1 MPKLLTPEEYEAE
14 FGGGFR
20 AEAPRAG
27 LGTRFGASIDRAQAG
42 LLGIGEAVGLPL
54 GDMRRANQFENQE
67 SMGRFFRDNPDEPQ
81 SWRDIDGVGSAGRY
95 IRGLAIDS
103 APELATSLATGG
115 AGALMGLGTAG
126 RVGLAAAANY
136 PAAVGDILQ
145 NQRDEG
151 GRTNAAAAF
160 GLGVPYAAADLVGLD
175 AALAGGRMART
186 GIKRLDDMQGF
197 RGGLA
202 RTGANV
208 ALNAPIEGA
217 SETFQEG
224 INQLG
229 RIAVNPNQTLFND
242 EANERYLD
250 SFIGGA
256 ALGGSASAALGGWR
270 RSAQAQPRT
279 VDEGQFDLTGQG
291 NPPAAPQY
299 NLTTE
304 MDPLQGRIDQNLGLQ
319 RTPMRDYEKRFL
331 EAFNEPSG
339 RFVSDPQ
346 TGVERELT
354 AGEVQQME
362 LGELQAQQEATT
374 QREQQI
380 AQETLI
386 ETSKALGVTPVATV
400 KDAYDVLGARVYGQP
415 QVAKI
420 VQEVAQMNS
429 QLPPEQQ
436 QLNAAILGANLVN
449 MGGKTSV
456 PDAKKIANAVAG
468 KLKQL
473 QLEGVDSVERAAEI
487 LNDQVAT
494 LVAAGKNEGDV
505 KLGQIAAVYEKLT
518 GQTPPALGGTTAAP
532 AATAPV
538 AEKQQPKFQRAPAPE
553 GQTNGQPSAPAGAPA
568 PSVAGRSPD
577 VSGGVVNTGRDA
589 PVDAGVGGNAGVT
602 GPAAQQAAPVPS
614 ADVQQPA
621 AVEIDPTQYAEDEDA
636 VEIAKL
642 TGQKGVAEAIEEDA
656 AGDRRD
662 RVDLQAEEIDAVLT
676 RRFATSEDPARDRRI
691 FDAFMTATK
700 YAPQGSVTDVKK
712 AVGADFGVD
721 NKMVDKI
728 GNPEEL
734 IRVGKQMGYAEE
746 AIEQAFDLDRKR
758 KGKGKRNADDADT
771 QTDEDAARAARE
783 EAENA
788 EEPVLGDFV
797 DPDEDAGLAADDGS
811 RATEKDMAS
820 GLSEAG
826 FDAAGGFGLDDSRF
840 WQKSS
845 TSGNKAA
852 APILKIAET
861 VDGLRQS
868 IAELEAQGL
877 TNAVARLREAVAAQK
892 QKLDD
897 LVKAATP
904 APVVPKREVG
914 ADLASAKQKFK
925 DVGRDVAKMERA
937 ELELLRGEA
946 ERFKNAELIAKIDAQ
961 LGNAPAAP
969 AAPAAETEVEATV
982 ATAPKNDSGQT
993 LWDGLRKA
1001 SPDLV
1006 AYDDLTDNE
1015 RGYLTELA
1023 DRTNG
1028 KPKLKDELGLQE
1040 LMNRTSDMK
1049 FGKDIKDV
1057 KAKNP
1062 YAAKELLAELKD
1074 FIRADIPGRKLLVV
1088 DSIEDLLRSPDKMVR
1103 AVGAAIAL
1111 EGAYGVAANGR
1122 GYLIANRIQKGA
1134 GRAKFMHE
1142 VGAHLGLEK
1151 LLPKA
1156 EYDKL
1161 TQQIVNWAKKDDGST
1176 ESELA
1181 LNAVERV
1188 QSAGTKQEDRR
1199 SELLAYFI
1207 EEAMEAGIDPTAD
1220 VKSSG
1225 PLRDWFRTLWAA
1237 FKTAVRKLG
1246 FKPESMTAQ
1255 DVVNLA
1261 FGAARLEING
1271 TWHGTAAS
1279 FRNFRNKFIG
1289 SGEGATAYGW
1299 GTYLAQRTGI
1309 AKGYWSADVERKTTA
1324 RTLRNDAATLAR
1336 ADAWLRKEVG
1346 TDQTPSSMDEAES
1359 WASWTGQSLPDWA
1372 YTAGR
1377 PEGNLMRVDTAVR
1390 DERVL
1395 DYDKIV
1401 IKQPEYVADKLMGL
1415 LDPVADEVVD
1425 RTNKDVEELTG
1436 RDLIGT
1442 GERDLGLLS
1451 NLIMDD
1457 AISLPAGQD
1466 KQFDEAVR
1474 QGKFH
1479 EAASHLLRGIGLDG
1493 IKFFDAKSR
1502 GTATDAIS
1510 FGGRNYNRDD
1520 LRDQGRKWRDSD
1532 PEKAMAFGILRDV
1545 LRNGLAETK
1554 QALEEKVA
1562 KQAEMFAQIYAD
1574 SAARYNVKADA
1585 AADRARAQKEANES
1599 YEGQRLAW
1607 LNANEADISFVQNPK
1622 TRNLIVFDDKNVFRV
1637 GGEAAADRQR
1647 MKFGRDQEFEGS
1659 PDADDPV
1666 VLNKRGQFKAAKTRV
1681 DTANDRA
1688 IKLLDKAAK
1697 TKDPAEAEA
1706 LRAEAYALFGATA
1719 GKLSGMKFGK
1729 NTPGTGEVFRR
1740 ALDPVPNQF
1749 RGPVKDVL
1757 TAVKDASAKGLDYVV
1772 FTSDLVDRAIAAG
1785 VKSAQTF
1792 RDLLV
1797 ARASEVRKNEREVE
1811 RISDMYALV
1820 PDKDRQGDRSVNNFL
1835 FESTRQGKWGYPNG
1849 KFKADPA
1856 MATWFNSLDKKSQ
1869 DFIKAVF
1876 QHGNTVLAKKKQTVL
1891 KYTETEYDARIAAET
1906 DPKAKAELEKDK
1918 ANSLKRFQS
1927 LFAVREGL
1935 PYAPIKRTGSHVVV
1949 AMSAAY
1955 KAAKKAGDTKLMEKL
1970 ESDEANYQV
1979 TFTNSKWEAR
1989 RLSERLATDPAYANG
2004 DVYLRERDKHQD
2016 MLYGGDG
2023 VLKSLAKLRN
2033 RVENSDDKSSAK
2045 MLRMVSDLYL
2055 EALAENSARKSE
2067 LRRRGIAGDVDMIAS
2082 FAQQGRA
2089 DSNFMASVQFGQ
2101 RIQDSIQSMTNEVK
2115 DARDEGRA
2123 SELRNELLARYEQT
2137 MDVPETPWLN
2147 RLTRLSSIYW
2157 LATSPA
2163 YYMQNLTQPWMMSV
2177 PAMAGRHN
2185 WVTVNAAIF
2194 KAYGELKGVVSSGK
2208 AFKQNFDLT
2217 KVPGDVRDAIQ
2228 ELANRGKIDIG
2239 LESEMGE
2246 FSAQGQ
2252 GKVADGINKIDKG
2265 LRLAVQKVETINRL
2279 STAMAAYRLEMAR
2292 TKDAKKALDYADRI
2306 LTDTHGDYT
2315 GANAPRPFNSAV
2327 GKVALQF
2334 RKFQLIQLTYYA
2346 KLLSTIFTDPNERM
2360 AAFKMLGYSL
2370 GHTALFAGVRGLPG
2384 FAAFAF
2390 VAAKLFGD
2398 DDEPYDLEARMRN
2411 AIGDT
2416 DMANLIMRG
2425 APTLAGLDISGKVG
2439 AGNMLSILPF
2449 SNADLTTQQGRSQA
2463 AGELFLGAA
2472 GGMVSRMADG
2482 LGQVLS
2488 GDVYRG
2494 LESILPK
2501 GLGDVFKAIRETTEG
2516 MTRRNGDLMLSPE
2529 EISYWETLWQG
2540 LGVQSVQKSV
2550 VYEQQQRVRNM
2561 NDNFQERTTR
2571 VKNDYAKAVR
2581 EKDTEAMAEARQ
2593 AWTKLQE
2600 ARVRNGYTKQPMSSL
2615 LKAPQEQSKR
2625 EKNTRGGVAFNTQ
2638 NRGFVE
2644 SQI

>member
-1 MPKLLTPEEYEAE
+1 VLGDQAQTDLGAA
-14 FGGGFR
+14 GFSTVDS
-20 AEAPRAG
+20 E
-27 LGTRFGASIDRAQAG
+27 GASTSNWKDTVPKGAKVQTRQAKAKLDG
-42 LLGIGEAVGLPL
+42 LQDA
-54 GDMRRANQFENQE
+54 
-67 SMGRFFRDNPDEPQ
+67 
-81 SWRDIDGVGSAGRY
+81 
-95 IRGLAIDS
+95 
-103 APELATSLATGG
+103 
-115 AGALMGLGTAG
+115 
-126 RVGLAAAANY
+126 LAAAEES
-136 PAAVGDILQ
+136 GDET
-145 NQRDEG
+145 RVDEL
-151 GRTNAAAAF
+151 TKEIAAASSEYVSLEEKAAGDTQSAF
-160 GLGVPYAAADLVGLD
+160 ELSEKAREMEEAIEAAREAGQDTIATKNRKLTLEEAEAEVAEMNAKVMAMFEKVAAALEKGKAKKTEPKKV
-175 AALAGGRMART
+175 
-186 GIKRLDDMQGF
+186 
-197 RGGLA
+197 
-202 RTGANV
+202 
-208 ALNAPIEGA
+208 
-217 SETFQEG
+217 
-224 INQLG
+224 
-229 RIAVNPNQTLFND
+229 
-242 EANERYLD
+242 EAKK
-250 SFIGGA
+250 
-256 ALGGSASAALGGWR
+256 
-270 RSAQAQPRT
+270 
-279 VDEGQFDLTGQG
+279 
-291 NPPAAPQY
+291 
-299 NLTTE
+299 TE
-304 MDPLQGRIDQNLGLQ
+304 PKK
-319 RTPMRDYEKRFL
+319 T
-331 EAFNEPSG
+331 EPKAE
-339 RFVSDPQ
+339 PKKA
-346 TGVERELT
+346 EPK
-354 AGEVQQME
+354 A
-362 LGELQAQQEATT
+362 EAT
-374 QREQQI
+374 
-380 AQETLI
+380 
-386 ETSKALGVTPVATV
+386 
-400 KDAYDVLGARVYGQP
+400 
-415 QVAKI
+415 
-420 VQEVAQMNS
+420 
-429 QLPPEQQ
+429 
-436 QLNAAILGANLVN
+436 
-449 MGGKTSV
+449 
-456 PDAKKIANAVAG
+456 
-468 KLKQL
+468 
-473 QLEGVDSVERAAEI
+473 
-487 LNDQVAT
+487 
-494 LVAAGKNEGDV
+494 
-505 KLGQIAAVYEKLT
+505 
-518 GQTPPALGGTTAAP
+518 
-532 AATAPV
+532 AATAP
-538 AEKQQPKFQRAPAPE
+538 KQ
-553 GQTNGQPSAPAGAPA
+553 
-568 PSVAGRSPD
+568 
-577 VSGGVVNTGRDA
+577 
-589 PVDAGVGGNAGVT
+589 
-602 GPAAQQAAPVPS
+602 
-614 ADVQQPA
+614 
-621 AVEIDPTQYAEDEDA
+621 
-636 VEIAKL
+636 
-642 TGQKGVAEAIEEDA
+642 
-656 AGDRRD
+656 
-662 RVDLQAEEIDAVLT
+662 
-676 RRFATSEDPARDRRI
+676 
-691 FDAFMTATK
+691 
-700 YAPQGSVTDVKK
+700 
-712 AVGADFGVD
+712 
-721 NKMVDKI
+721 
-728 GNPEEL
+728 
-734 IRVGKQMGYAEE
+734 
-746 AIEQAFDLDRKR
+746 
-758 KGKGKRNADDADT
+758 
-771 QTDEDAARAARE
+771 
-783 EAENA
+783 
-788 EEPVLGDFV
+788 
-797 DPDEDAGLAADDGS
+797 
-811 RATEKDMAS
+811 
-820 GLSEAG
+820 
-826 FDAAGGFGLDDSRF
+826 
-840 WQKSS
+840 
-845 TSGNKAA
+845 
-852 APILKIAET
+852 
-861 VDGLRQS
+861 
-868 IAELEAQGL
+868 
-877 TNAVARLREAVAAQK
+877 
-892 QKLDD
+892 
-897 LVKAATP
+897 
-904 APVVPKREVG
+904 
-914 ADLASAKQKFK
+914 
-925 DVGRDVAKMERA
+925 
-937 ELELLRGEA
+937 
-946 ERFKNAELIAKIDAQ
+946 
-961 LGNAPAAP
+961 
-969 AAPAAETEVEATV
+969 
-982 ATAPKNDSGQT
+982 DSGQT
-993 LWDGLRKA
+993 LWDGLRKT
-1001 SPDLV
+1001 SPELV

-1040 LMNRTSDMK
+1040 LMGRTTDMK
-1049 FGKDIKDV
+1049 FGKDTDGVKDV

-1062 YAAKELLAELKD
+1062 YTAKELLAELKD

-1103 AVGAAIAL
+1103 AVGAGIAL
-1111 EGAYGVAANGR
+1111 ENAYGVAVNGR

-1142 VGAHLGLEK
+1142 VGGHLGLDK
-1151 LLPKA
+1151 LLPKTQ
-1156 EYDKL
+1156 YDKL
-1161 TQQIVNWAKKDDGST
+1161 TQQIVDWAKKDDGST

-1181 LNAVERV
+1181 LNAAERV
-1188 QSAGTKQEDRR
+1188 QNAGTPNEDRR

-1207 EEAMEAGIDPTAD
+1207 EEAMEAGIDPTA
-1220 VKSSG
+1220 SG
-1225 PLRDWFRTLWAA
+1225 KENSALREWFRTLWAA

-1299 GTYLAQRTGI
+1299 GTYLAERTGI
-1309 AKGYWSADVERKTTA
+1309 AKGYFKADVERKTKQRRLKRDA
-1324 RTLRNDAATLAR
+1324 ETLDRANKWAEEELGQDEAAASMNELRKR
-1336 ADAWLRKEVG
+1336 ADIL
-1346 TDQTPSSMDEAES
+1346 
-1359 WASWTGQSLPDWA
+1359 GQQLPDWA
-1372 YTAGR
+1372 FTSSK
-1377 PEGNLMRVDTAVR
+1377 PDGNLMRVDTAVE
-1390 DERVL
+1390 DNRVF

-1401 IKQPEYVADKLMGL
+1401 IKQPNYVADKLMGL
-1415 LDPVADEVVD
+1415 LDPVADEILD

-1436 RDLIGT
+1436 KDLIGT
-1442 GERDLGLLS
+1442 GENDLGLLS

-1457 AISLPAGQD
+1457 VMYLPAGQD
-1466 KQFDEAVR
+1466 AQFDEAVR

-1479 EAASHLLRGIGLDG
+1479 EAASHLLRAIGLDG
-1493 IKFFDAKSR
+1493 IKFYDAKSR

-1520 LRDQGRKWRDSD
+1520 LRDQVRKYRGTDSD
-1532 PEKAMAFGILRDV
+1532 KSMQFLLLKDV
-1545 LRNGLAETK
+1545 LRNGIADVK
-1554 QALEEKVA
+1554 AGLEAKVA
-1562 KQAEMFAQIYAD
+1562 KQAEMFAGVYAD

-1585 AADRARAQKEANES
+1585 AVDQARAQAEADKS
-1599 YEGQRLAW
+1599 YEGQQLAW

-1637 GGEAAADRQR
+1637 GGETAADPQR
-1647 MKFGRDQEFEGS
+1647 MKFGSDMVELG
-1659 PDADDPV
+1659 
-1666 VLNKRGQFKAAKTRV
+1666 KRGQLKEKAGKTRV

-1697 TKDPAEAEA
+1697 AKDPVEAEA

-1729 NTPGTGEVFRR
+1729 NTPGTGGVFTR

-1757 TAVKDASAKGLDYVV
+1757 TAVKDVSAKGLDYVV

-1797 ARASEVRKNEREVE
+1797 ARTTEVRKNEREVE

-1856 MATWFNSLDKKSQ
+1856 MANWFNSLDKKSQ
-1869 DFIKAVF
+1869 EFVKAVY

-1891 KYTETEYDARIAAET
+1891 DYTETEYDARIAAET
-1906 DPKAKAELEKDK
+1906 DPKAKEGLEKDK
-1918 ANSLKRFQS
+1918 ANSLKRFQT
-1927 LFAVREGL
+1927 LFAMREGL

-1955 KAAKKAGDTKLMEKL
+1955 KAAKTAGDTKLMEKL
-1970 ESDEANYQV
+1970 ERDEANYQV

-1989 RLSERLATDPAYANG
+1989 RLSERLATDPAYAKG
-2004 DVYLRERDKHQD
+2004 DVYMRERDKHQD
-2016 MLYGGDG
+2016 KLYGGDG
-2023 VLKSLAKLRN
+2023 VLQSLGKLRN

-2045 MLRMVSDLYL
+2045 MLRMISDLYL

-2067 LRRRGIAGDVDMIAS
+2067 MRRRGIAGDVDMIAS

-2101 RIQDSIQSMTNEVK
+2101 RIQDSIQSMTKEVQ
-2115 DARDEGRA
+2115 DARDDGRA

-2137 MDVPETPWLN
+2137 MDVQETPWLN

-2252 GKVADGINKIDKG
+2252 GKVADNINKIDKG

-2279 STAMAAYRLEMAR
+2279 STAMAAYRLELGR
-2292 TKDAKKALDYADRI
+2292 TKDPKKALDYADRI

-2315 GANAPRPFNSAV
+2315 GTNAPRPFNSPV

-2346 KLLSTIFTDPNERM
+2346 KLLSTIYADPNERM
-2360 AAFKMLGYSL
+2360 AALKMLGYSL

-2390 VAAKLFGD
+2390 VAAKLLGD

-2416 DMANLIMRG
+2416 EMANLIMRG

-2463 AGELFLGAA
+2463 AGELLLGAA

-2482 LGQVLS
+2482 VGQVLS
-2488 GDVYRG
+2488 GDMYRG

-2501 GLGDVFKAIRETTEG
+2501 GLGDVLKAGRETTEG

-2561 NDNFQERTTR
+2561 NENFQERTTR

-2581 EKDTEAMAEARQ
+2581 EKDTDAMAEARQ

-2600 ARVRNGYTKQPMSSL
+2600 ARVRNGYTKQPMSNL

-2625 EKNTRGGVAFNTQ
+2625 EKNTAGGVAFNKQ

>member
-1 MPKLLTPEEYEAE
+1 
-14 FGGGFR
+14 
-20 AEAPRAG
+20 
-27 LGTRFGASIDRAQAG
+27 
-42 LLGIGEAVGLPL
+42 LLGIGEAAGLPL
-54 GDMRRANQFENQE
+54 GELRRANQFENQE

-81 SWRDIDGVGSAGRY
+81 SFRDIDGVGSFGRY
-95 IRGLAIDS
+95 VRGLAIDS
-103 APELATSLATGG
+103 APELTTSLATGG

-151 GRTNAAAAF
+151 GRTRLGVATA
-160 GLGVPYAAADLVGLD
+160 LGVPYAAADLVGLD

-229 RIAVNPNQTLFND
+229 RIAVNPNQTLFNED
-242 EANERYLD
+242 ANERYLE

-256 ALGGSASAALGGWR
+256 ALGGSASAAMGGWR
-270 RSAQAQPRT
+270 RSAGAQPRT
-279 VDEGQFDLTGQG
+279 VDEGQFDLTGQA
-291 NPPAAPQY
+291 NPPTAPQF

-304 MDPLQGRIDQNLGLQ
+304 MDPLQGRINQNLGLQ
-319 RTPMRDYEKRFL
+319 RTPLRDYEKQFL

-339 RFVSDPQ
+339 QFTQDPE
-346 TGVERELT
+346 TGIERELT
-354 AGEVQQME
+354 AGELQQMQ
-362 LGELQAQQEATT
+362 LGDLKAQEEATT

-380 AQETLI
+380 AQETLLS
-386 ETSKALGVTPVATV
+386 TAQALGVTPVANVNDT
-400 KDAYDVLGARVYGQP
+400 YDVLGGRVYGQP
-415 QVAKI
+415 QVAKL
-420 VQEVAQMNS
+420 VQEVAALNQQFS
-429 QLPPEQQ
+429 PDQQ

-449 MGGKTSV
+449 FSGKTGI
-456 PDAKKIANAVAG
+456 PTAQKINNAVNG

-473 QLEGVDSVERAAEI
+473 QLEGVESVERAAEI

-505 KLGQIAAVYEKLT
+505 KLGQIATVYEKLT
-518 GQTPPALGGTTAAP
+518 GQAPPALGGTTAAAP
-532 AATAPV
+532 ATTTPV
-538 AEKQQPKFQRAPAPE
+538 AQTQQPRFQRAPAPQ
-553 GQTNGQPSAPAGAPA
+553 GQTNVSQAATPAGTAA
-568 PSVAGRSPD
+568 PSVDGRSP
-577 VSGGVVNTGRDA
+577 VVPGSVVNPGRNA
-589 PVDAGVGGNAGVT
+589 AVDQGVGGDAGNPGAT
-602 GPAAQQAAPVPS
+602 TQQAPLLPNAN
-614 ADVQQPA
+614 VQQPA

-636 VEIAKL
+636 LEILKMTVRGDAPFSA
-642 TGQKGVAEAIEEDA
+642 GDRASVVDAIEEEA
-656 AGDRRD
+656 AGERRD
-662 RVDLQAEEIDAVLT
+662 REDLQDEEIDAILN
-676 RRFATSEDPARDRRI
+676 RRFADSKDPARDRRI
-691 FDAFMTATK
+691 FEAFLTATK
-700 YAPQGSVTDVKK
+700 YAPYGSVAKVKK
-712 AVGADFGVD
+712 AVGSDFGVEE
-721 NKMVDKI
+721 KMVDKI
-728 GNPEEL
+728 GNPKEL
-734 IRVGKQMGYAEE
+734 VRVGAELGFSQE
-746 AIEQAFDLDRKR
+746 QIEQAFGITPKR
-758 KGKGKRNADDADT
+758 GGKPKAEADEDT
-771 QTDEDAARAARE
+771 QTDEDAARAARD

-788 EEPVLGDFV
+788 EEPVMGSFV
-797 DPDEDAGLAADDGS
+797 DPDEDSGLSADGGG
-811 RATEKDMAS
+811 RASEKDMAS
-820 GLSEAG
+820 GLTEAG
-826 FDAAGGFGLDDSRF
+826 FDGEGGFGLDDSRF
-840 WQKSS
+840 WQKASS
-845 TSGNKAA
+845 SGNKAA
-852 APILKIAET
+852 APLLSLGAT
-861 VDGLRQS
+861 MDGLRQS
-868 IAELEAQGL
+868 IVELESQGM
-877 TNAVARLREAVAAQK
+877 TNAVALLREAVAAQQK
-892 QKLDD
+892 KLDALLD
-897 LVKAATP
+897 SLSKKRKPKKAAAEEQEAEAETASEEETKGP
-904 APVVPKREVG
+904 SKEELAELADKQEQARLTADRKGFSVGDTVNNPKLGTGTVIGFTGGGAETAARVQFAVG
-914 ADLASAKQKFK
+914 EPKNLLLS
-925 DVGRDVAKMERA
+925 VAK
-937 ELELLRGEA
+937 LEKVAG
-946 ERFKNAELIAKIDAQ
+946 
-961 LGNAPAAP
+961 
-969 AAPAAETEVEATV
+969 APAAETKVEATA
-982 ATAPKNDSGQT
+982 ATAPKKDSGQT
-993 LWDGLRKA
+993 LWDGLRKT

-1006 AYDDLTDNE
+1006 AYEDLTDNE

-1023 DRTNG
+1023 DRTGG
-1028 KPKLKDELGLQE
+1028 KPKLKDEMGLQE
-1040 LMNRTSDMK
+1040 LMGRTTDMK
-1049 FGKDIKDV
+1049 FGKDIKDA

-1062 YAAKELLAELKD
+1062 YTAKELLAELKD

-1188 QSAGTKQEDRR
+1188 QNAGTPQKDRR

-1220 VKSSG
+1220 GKMSG
-1225 PLRDWFRTLWAA
+1225 PLREWFRTLWAA

-1271 TWHGTAAS
+1271 TWHGTAAA

-1299 GTYLAQRTGI
+1299 GTYLAERAGI
-1309 AKGYWSADVERKTTA
+1309 AKGYWSADVSRKTTA
-1324 RTLRNDAATLAR
+1324 RTLRNDAATLAK

-1346 TDQTPSSMDEAES
+1346 TDQTPSSMNEAES

-1377 PEGNLMRVDTAVR
+1377 PEGNLMRVDTAVQ
-1390 DERVL
+1390 DERVF
-1395 DYDKIV
+1395 DYDKPV
-1401 IKQPEYVADKLMGL
+1401 IKQSNYVVNKLLEL
-1415 LDPVADEVVD
+1415 LDPVTDEVVAY
-1425 RTNKDVEELTG
+1425 RNKDVEELTG

-1442 GERDLGLLS
+1442 GENDLGLLS

-1474 QGKFH
+1474 QGKYH

-1493 IKFFDAKSR
+1493 IKFYDAKSR

-1532 PEKAMAFGILRDV
+1532 PDKAMAFGILRDV
-1545 LRNGLAETK
+1545 LRNGLDETK
-1554 QALEEKVA
+1554 QALEAKVA

-1585 AADRARAQKEANES
+1585 AADRARAQKEADES

-1647 MKFGRDQEFEGS
+1647 MKFGSDMVELG
-1659 PDADDPV
+1659 
-1666 VLNKRGQFKAAKTRV
+1666 KRGQLKEKAGKTRV

-1697 TKDPAEAEA
+1697 AKDPAEAEA

-1729 NTPGTGEVFRR
+1729 NTPGTGQVFAR

-1797 ARASEVRKNEREVE
+1797 ARTTEVRKNEREVE

-1835 FESTRQGKWGYPNG
+1835 FESTRQGKWGYDSG

-1856 MATWFNSLDKKSQ
+1856 MAIWFKSLDEKSQ
-1869 DFIKAVF
+1869 DFVKAVY

-1891 KYTETEYDARIAAET
+1891 KYTETEYDARIANET
-1906 DPKAKAELEKDK
+1906 DPKVKADLEKDK
-1918 ANSLKRFQS
+1918 ANSLKRFQR
-1927 LFAVREGL
+1927 LFALREGL

-1955 KAAKKAGDTKLMEKL
+1955 KAAKTAGDTKLMEKL

-2023 VLKSLAKLRN
+2023 VLKSLAKLRT

-2067 LRRRGIAGDVDMIAS
+2067 MRRRGIAGDVDMIAS

-2101 RIQDSIQSMTNEVK
+2101 RIQDSIQAMTNEVK

-2137 MDVPETPWLN
+2137 MDVQETPWIN

-2185 WVTVNAAIF
+2185 WVAVNGAIF

-2252 GKVADGINKIDKG
+2252 GKVADNINKIDKG

-2279 STAMAAYRLEMAR
+2279 STAMAAYRLELGR
-2292 TKDAKKALDYADRI
+2292 TKDPKKALDYADRI

-2315 GANAPRPFNSAV
+2315 GTNAPRPFNNPV

-2346 KLLSTIFTDPNERM
+2346 KLLSTIYADPNERM

-2390 VAAKLFGD
+2390 VAAKLLGD

-2416 DMANLIMRG
+2416 EMANLIMRG

-2494 LESILPK
+2494 LESLLPK
-2501 GLGDVFKAIRETTEG
+2501 GLGDVLKAGRETTEG

-2529 EISYWETLWQG
+2529 EISYWEALWQG

-2561 NDNFQERTTR
+2561 DENFRERTTR

-2581 EKDTEAMAEARQ
+2581 EKDTDAMAEARQ

-2600 ARVRNGYTKQPMSSL
+2600 ARVRNGYTKQPMSNL

-2625 EKNTRGGVAFNTQ
+2625 EKNTAGGVAFNKQ